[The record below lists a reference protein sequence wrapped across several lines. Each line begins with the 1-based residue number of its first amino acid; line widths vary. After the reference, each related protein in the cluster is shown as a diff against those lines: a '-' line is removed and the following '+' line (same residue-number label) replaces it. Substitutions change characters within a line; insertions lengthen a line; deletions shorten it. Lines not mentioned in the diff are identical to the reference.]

1 VPAHLKLAPAPA
13 GPSPDPAAE
22 RPIRVVLVDGHARM
36 RRSLRLLLD
45 GENGIKVIAEAD
57 DLATAVRHVNGHRP
71 HVLVIDLRMPDGSS
85 IEAIRG
91 LREQV
96 PSTEIVVVTMEAS
109 PAFAQH
115 ALDAGAIG
123 FVLKDTGDAELPEAV
138 RRAARREEYV
148 SPRVAASARRR
159 TSAEDGLSPR
169 ETEVLRLIALG
180 NSSAEIARELHLSA
194 RTVETHR
201 ARIQRK
207 LGLATRAELVRHALR
222 RGLIGS

>member
-45 GENGIKVIAEAD
+45 GEHGIKVIAEAD

>member
-1 VPAHLKLAPAPA
+1 MPAHLKLAPAPA
-13 GPSPDPAAE
+13 GPPPDPAAE

-45 GENGIKVIAEAD
+45 GEHGIKVIAEAD
-57 DLATAVRHVNGHRP
+57 DLSTAVRHVNDHRP

-96 PSTEIVVVTMEAS
+96 PSTEVVVVTMEAS
-109 PAFAQH
+109 P
-115 ALDAGAIG
+115 LDAGAIG

-138 RRAARREEYV
+138 RRAARREEYI
-148 SPRVAASARRR
+148 SPRVAAQLSARRR